1 MLRYATHGLSWTN
14 RDLSFLDG
22 VCWIGMILLQEH
34 SLIDYLRKYPEI
46 IIFSID
52 TQIVVAISNRTLIS
66 YLSDGSTDIY
76 LLGTSKK

>member
-1 MLRYATHGLSWTN
+1 
-14 RDLSFLDG
+14 
-22 VCWIGMILLQEH
+22 MILLQEH
-34 SLIDYLRKYPEI
+34 SLTDYLRKYPEI

-76 LLGTSKK
+76 LLNKNASDIVTLIVDK

>member
-1 MLRYATHGLSWTN
+1 
-14 RDLSFLDG
+14 
-22 VCWIGMILLQEH
+22 MILLQEH